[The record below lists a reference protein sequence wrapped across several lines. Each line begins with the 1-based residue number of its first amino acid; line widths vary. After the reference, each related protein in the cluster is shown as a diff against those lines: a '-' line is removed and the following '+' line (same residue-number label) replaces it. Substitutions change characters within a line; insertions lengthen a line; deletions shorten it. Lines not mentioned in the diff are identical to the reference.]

1 MMEVKKATILVASI
15 KRRKKKTNEE
25 GRKIMSLPNKSHT
38 LTKAFSGSFSF
49 SLDFIFSKSQTT
61 AFSYIQIVY
70 SRILG
75 VDEKSMMEIL
85 VKWHPEDLTTFR
97 NENSSIF
104 LKDKYFLFERW
115 QDYHIAFLV
124 KEFLRFQDVV
134 VQWTMHPWE
143 RDAPYGLLIELACT
157 RSSDELLGARKA
169 YQSLYSES
177 IEEDVASRVEGIER
191 QLLVAL
197 VSTYRYEGSRINDV
211 AVRAEAIK
219 LGITINRHGDKKKL
233 FKDEEIV
240 RILATR
246 SKPHLKAVFKC
257 YKETFNKNIEEDL
270 DETSLK
276 DTIYCLYAPS
286 MYFSKI
292 LDSAMK
298 ANANED
304 EKEALTRV
312 IVTRA
317 NVDIKEIAEKYNK
330 QYGTPLTKKIE
341 DVALGNYKDFLV
353 TLVQRA
359 G

>member
-25 GRKIMSLPNKSHT
+25 GRKIMSSPNERRT
-38 LTKAFSGSFSF
+38 LAKAFSGSFSF

-61 AFSYIQIVY
+61 AFFYIQIVY

-75 VDEKSMMEIL
+75 VDEKSMLEIL
-85 VKWHPEDLTTFR
+85 VKWHQEDLTTFR

-115 QDYHIAFLV
+115 QDYHIAFL
-124 KEFLRFQDVV
+124 DVV

-143 RDAPYGLLIELACT
+143 RDARMARKALDEII
-157 RSSDELLGARKA
+157 DELLGARKA
-169 YQSLYSES
+169 YQSSGES

-191 QLLVAL
+191 LKA
-197 VSTYRYEGSRINDV
+197 T
-211 AVRAEAIK
+211 K
-219 LGITINRHGDKKKL
+219 LGITINRHGDKNKL
-233 FKDEEIV
+233 FKDEETV

-246 SKPHLKAVFKC
+246 SKPHLKAIFKC

-270 DETSLK
+270 DEPSLK
-276 DTIYCLYAPS
+276 DIIYCLYAPP

-292 LDSAMK
+292 LYSAMK
-298 ANANED
+298 ANATKN
-304 EKEALTRV
+304 EKEALSRV

-317 NVDIKEIAEKYNK
+317 NVDMKDILRNMIGNINSSNPKY
-330 QYGTPLTKKIE
+330 
-341 DVALGNYKDFLV
+341 
-353 TLVQRA
+353 
-359 G
+359 

>member
-1 MMEVKKATILVASI
+1 
-15 KRRKKKTNEE
+15 
-25 GRKIMSLPNKSHT
+25 MSLPNESRT
-38 LTKAFSGSFSF
+38 LAKAFSG
-49 SLDFIFSKSQTT
+49 
-61 AFSYIQIVY
+61 
-70 SRILG
+70 ILG
-75 VDEKSMMEIL
+75 VDEKSMLEIL
-85 VKWHPEDLTTFR
+85 VKWHPKDLTTFR

-115 QDYHIAFLV
+115 QDYHIAFL
-124 KEFLRFQDVV
+124 DVV

-157 RSSDELLGARKA
+157 RSSNELLGARKA
-169 YQSLYSES
+169 YQSLYGES
-177 IEEDVASRVEGIER
+177 IEEDVASRVEGTER

-197 VSTYRYEGSRINDV
+197 LSAYRYEGSQINDV
-211 AVRAEAIK
+211 AVRSEAIK

-233 FKDEEIV
+233 FKDEDIV

-276 DTIYCLYAPS
+276 DTIYCLYAPL

-298 ANANED
+298 ANANKN

-317 NVDIKEIAEKYNK
+317 NVDIKDIAKEYKK
-330 QYGTPLTKKIE
+330 QYRTPLTKKIE
-341 DVALGNYKDFLV
+341 VVALGNYKDFLV
-353 TLVQRA
+353 TLVKRA